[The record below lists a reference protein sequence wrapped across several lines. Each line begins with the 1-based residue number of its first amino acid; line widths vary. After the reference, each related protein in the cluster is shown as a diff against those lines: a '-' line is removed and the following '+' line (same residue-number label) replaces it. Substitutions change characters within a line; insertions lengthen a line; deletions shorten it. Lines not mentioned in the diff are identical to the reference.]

1 MRLRRVAVLIT
12 LVALA
17 AAPAATPV
25 GAEPQASSRVIDRTM
40 SCATQVRGGI
50 KVLVAE
56 AVTGI
61 KESSSPLVWKQL
73 PNVNVNTGFFQ
84 RLASAS
90 AGVWTGT
97 PGGFSFAISA
107 SLCRP
112 TNARVTFSTERLTS
126 EFVGSAGAQRRCLE
140 PPRRVLVRA
149 RATFRRPTSLSRLTV
164 SGLTMWRTGVPVREA
179 EIAVRTEAGKQ
190 LSYAHVRDDGRARLF
205 AAPTCYP
212 D

>member
-1 MRLRRVAVLIT
+1 MIARSLLAGGLVCSIAAVWAT
-12 LVALA
+12 RSAEA
-17 AAPAATPV
+17 EPAA
-25 GAEPQASSRVIDRTM
+25 SRVIDRTV

-50 KVLVAE
+50 RVLVAE

-73 PNVNVNTGFFQ
+73 PNANLNTGFGVP
-84 RLASAS
+84 LASAS
-90 AGVWTGT
+90 AGVWTV
-97 PGGFSFAISA
+97 PGGHTFSISD
-107 SLCRP
+107 SLCRWSE
-112 TNARVTFSTERLTS
+112 ARVALSTKGLTS
-126 EFVGSAGAQRRCLE
+126 EFVGSSGAQRRCLG

-149 RATFRRPTSLSRLTV
+149 RVTFRRPASLARVRVPWGTS
-164 SGLTMWRTGVPVREA
+164 WRTAVPVREA

-190 LSYAHVRDDGRARLF
+190 LAYAYVRDDGRARLF